1 VINLSNL
8 EQKSLLTAIA
18 NRIQASLDLQV
29 ILDTTVQEIRDF
41 LHTDRVIAYRFEP
54 DWSGR
59 IVSESVG
66 QEWESLLGQV
76 LTDPHFGEAM
86 VEPYI
91 NGRIQITDDI
101 HVGLTDCHTKFLE
114 QIQVKAIIVVPIV
127 QGGELWG
134 LLAAQECTQ
143 TRHWQTSEA
152 ELLQQLATHISIA
165 IRQSM
170 TMTQLQQFNQ
180 ELESKVLE
188 RTEALLTAK
197 NQLNMLVFN
206 VSDGI
211 LIIDQD
217 GYIVFANPSAA
228 KIFGIEIEQFIGI
241 LFGVPNDL
249 NNRFEINHLINFEEV
264 GGSEMQVVEIE
275 WDQKPAYLISLHDV
289 TERLQMEEKLRETN
303 QELMQ
308 ATLLK
313 NEFLAN
319 MSHELRTPLNA
330 ILGMN
335 EGLQEGVFGAIS
347 AKQVKALQT
356 VEKSAN
362 HLLSMINDVLD
373 VAKIESGQV
382 TLDLAL
388 TSIEELCQSSLVF
401 IKQQSY
407 QKHLQLAVKVS
418 PNLPKLL
425 MDERRMRQVLINLL
439 SNAVKFTPTEG
450 RITLEASKLV
460 RAEDPLKAY
469 LVITVTDTGIGIS
482 PENIKKLFRPFI
494 QIDSALN
501 RQYAGTGLGLALT
514 KNIVELHGGKVGVTS
529 KLGVGSC
536 FTIELP
542 YDLELSSPVMSG
554 DKAQTVSQEVDVE
567 IEDST
572 RQLPL
577 LLIAEDNEANAL
589 TFSSYLEVKGYRTLF
604 AKNGKEAIAI
614 TKDKHPDLILMD
626 IQMPVIDGLEA
637 IRQIRLD
644 PDVADIPIIALTA
657 LAMKGDRERCLGA
670 GANDYLSKPVRLRQL
685 ATMVQGLLQKNK
697 KNTAS

>member
-1 VINLSNL
+1 MINLSNL

-41 LHTDRVIAYRFEP
+41 LHTDRVIAYQFAA

-59 IVSESVG
+59 IVSEAVG

-91 NGRIQITDDI
+91 NGRIQVTDDI
-101 HVGLTDCHTKFLE
+101 HVGLTNCHTKFLE

-152 ELLQQLATHISIA
+152 ELLQELATHISIA

-211 LIIDQD
+211 LIIDED

-228 KIFGIEIEQFIGI
+228 KIFGIGIEQFIGI

-275 WDQKPAYLISLHDV
+275 WNQQPAYLISLHDV
-289 TERLQMEEKLRETN
+289 TERLQMEEKLRESN

-335 EGLQEGVFGAIS
+335 EGLQDGVFGAINE
-347 AKQVKALQT
+347 KQLKALQT

-362 HLLSMINDVLD
+362 HLLSMINDILD

-388 TSIEELCQSSLVF
+388 TSIEELCHSSLVF

-407 QKHLQLAVKVS
+407 QKHLQLEIKVA

-425 MDERRMRQVLINLL
+425 IDERRMRQVLINLL
-439 SNAVKFTPTEG
+439 SNAVKFTPTGG

-460 RAEDPLKAY
+460 REDGLKAD
-469 LVITVTDTGIGIS
+469 LVMTVTDTGIGIS

-514 KNIVELHGGKVGVTS
+514 KNIVELHGGRVGVTS
-529 KLGVGSC
+529 KLGGGSC
-536 FTIELP
+536 FTIEIP
-542 YDLELSSPVMSG
+542 YDLESSSPVMSG
-554 DKAQTVSQEVDVE
+554 DKSRSFKQEVDVE
-567 IEDST
+567 IEAST
-572 RQLPL
+572 SQMPL
-577 LLIAEDNEANAL
+577 LLIAEDNDANAL

-614 TKDKHPDLILMD
+614 AKDKHPDLILMD
-626 IQMPVIDGLEA
+626 IQMPVMDGLEA

-644 PDVADIPIIALTA
+644 PDVAGIPIIALTA
-657 LAMKGDRERCLGA
+657 LAMKGDRERCLGT
-670 GANDYLSKPVRLRQL
+670 GANDYLSKPVRLKEL
-685 ATMVQGLLQKNK
+685 AAMIQGLLQRN
-697 KNTAS
+697 

>member
-1 VINLSNL
+1 MIDLNQL
-8 EQKSLLTAIA
+8 EHKSLLAAIA
-18 NRIQASLDLQV
+18 NRIQASLDLQT
-29 ILDTTVQEIRDF
+29 IMDTTVQEIHDF

-59 IVSESVG
+59 IVSEAVG
-66 QEWESLLGQV
+66 QDCESLLGKV
-76 LTDPHFGEAM
+76 LTDPHFGDAM
-86 VEPYI
+86 VEPYK
-91 NGRIQITDDI
+91 NGRIQVTDDI

-114 QIQVKAIIVVPIV
+114 QIQVKALIVVPIV

-134 LLAAQECTQ
+134 LLAAQECNQ

-165 IRQSM
+165 IRQAI

-188 RTEALLTAK
+188 RTEELLAAK
-197 NQLNMLVFN
+197 NQLNMLVLN

-228 KIFGIEIEQFIGI
+228 KIFGMEIEQFIGT
-241 LFGVPNDL
+241 LFGVPNNL
-249 NNRFEINHLINFEEV
+249 NKRFDINHLINFEKV
-264 GGSEMQVVEIE
+264 GGSEMQVVKIE
-275 WDQKPAYLISLHDV
+275 WDQKPAYLVSLHDV
-289 TERLQMEEKLRETN
+289 TERLQMEEQLRETN

-330 ILGMN
+330 ILGIN
-335 EGLQEGVFGAIS
+335 EGLQEGVFGAIEE
-347 AKQVKALQT
+347 KQLKALQT

-382 TLDLAL
+382 TLDLSL
-388 TSIEELCQSSLVF
+388 TSIEELCKYSLVF
-401 IKQQSY
+401 IKQQSH
-407 QKHLQLAVKVS
+407 QKQIQLEVKVS
-418 PNLPKLL
+418 QNLPRLQI
-425 MDERRMRQVLINLL
+425 DERRMRQVLINLL
-439 SNAVKFTPTEG
+439 GNAIKFTPTG
-450 RITLEASKLV
+450 GKITLAASQIIK
-460 RAEDPLKAY
+460 EENSKPY
-469 LVITVTDTGIGIS
+469 LVINVIDTGVGIA

-501 RQYAGTGLGLALT
+501 RQYAGTGLGLALV
-514 KNIVELHGGKVGVTS
+514 KNIVGLHGGSVWVTS

-542 YDLELSSPVMSG
+542 YYDLTPSSLPIEPTAPINIDESRTERQELDGEIAES
-554 DKAQTVSQEVDVE
+554 TSQF
-567 IEDST
+567 
-572 RQLPL
+572 PL
-577 LLIAEDNEANAL
+577 LLIVEDNEANAL
-589 TFSSYLEVKGYRTLF
+589 TFSSYLDAKGYRTLF
-604 AKNGKEAIAI
+604 AKNGQEAIAI

-637 IRQIRLD
+637 ISQIRLD
-644 PDVADIPIIALTA
+644 PQVANIPIIALTA

-670 GANDYLSKPVRLRQL
+670 GANGYLSKPVRLREL
-685 ATMVQGLLQKNK
+685 ATMIQELLQSN
-697 KNTAS
+697 